1 MTSEHRHHATR
12 WAFGVALLASGVAS
26 AAPLDLTV
34 LQSAPQDGG
43 GTSYSVPLQL
53 LLLMSALTILPS
65 LLLMA
70 TSFTR
75 IIIVLS
81 ILRQALGTAQTPP
94 NQVLIG
100 VALVASMLVMQPT
113 YEKLQQEAIAP
124 FMAGQMAGD
133 LALNRGL
140 QVVKTFMLANTKE
153 ADVIAFADLVGAKN
167 YARVADIPM
176 SIAAPAFVVSEMRT
190 GFEMGFMLFIPFLVI
205 DLVIASILMSLGM
218 MMVSPMLVSLPF
230 KLLLFVSV
238 DGWAMTIG
246 SLVQSYGK

>member
-1 MTSEHRHHATR
+1 MHTKWRAGFGL
-12 WAFGVALLASGVAS
+12 AFALIGVGAV

-34 LQSAPQDGG
+34 LQSAPQSGG
-43 GTSYSVPLQL
+43 GVSYSVPLQL

-94 NQVLIG
+94 NQVMIG
-100 VALVASMLVMQPT
+100 IALVATILVMQPT
-113 YEKLQQEAIAP
+113 YEKLNQQAIAP
-124 FMAGQMAGD
+124 YLAGEMAGD
-133 LALNRGL
+133 VAIEQGL
-140 QVVKTFMLANTKE
+140 TVVKRFMLANTKE
-153 ADVIAFADLVGAKN
+153 ADLIAFADLVGGKTFK
-167 YARVADIPM
+167 RIDDVPIT
-176 SIAAPAFVVSEMRT
+176 IAAPAFVASEMRT